1 MTIDSATK
9 FACAATFFGHL
20 FGEAETIQDGT
31 LYFTKTFYDGFVA
44 SLSEDEAWVSD
55 ELEAGL
61 FYQVRGYCATHS
73 IPLEEVVEGG
83 EDNVIPL

>member
-1 MTIDSATK
+1 MMMIDSATK

-44 SLSEDEAWVSD
+44 SLSEDEAWVS
-55 ELEAGL
+55 
-61 FYQVRGYCATHS
+61 
-73 IPLEEVVEGG
+73 
-83 EDNVIPL
+83 